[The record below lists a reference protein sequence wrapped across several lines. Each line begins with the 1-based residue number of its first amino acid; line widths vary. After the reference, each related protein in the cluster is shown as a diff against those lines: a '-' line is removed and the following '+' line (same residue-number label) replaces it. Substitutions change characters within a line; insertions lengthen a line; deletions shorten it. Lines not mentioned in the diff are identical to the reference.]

1 MLLTCVAAGAFSL
14 ASAAAKADVVVYNG
28 GAPNLAS
35 AFVADSDASIAVYIS
50 FVLPAGVSSI
60 TDAEWWGGCYPA
72 TTCGAINPAFTT
84 SVLSNTSSGP
94 GAVIATHDVGGADQ
108 TATGRSISGLFAEYV
123 YNASFPAI
131 SLTPETT
138 YWFEI
143 TGTTGFPLFSVET
156 TSDAP
161 AGAQAYQSVRGG
173 VPSLLNGKLAL
184 QLTDPVPEPAT
195 WAMLLVGFAAL
206 GYFAC
211 RRRHGRPKKAAALD
225 LTQLGITFGLG
236 IEKHARSMRSTPML
250 TTSYKQTAP

>member
-1 MLLTCVAAGAFSL
+1 MRQLLLTCAAAGAFSL

-35 AFVADSDASIAVYIS
+35 AFVADSDAAIAVYIS

-72 TTCGAINPAFTT
+72 TTCGADPNFRV

-94 GAVIATHDVGGADQ
+94 GAVVATDDVGGADQ

-131 SLTPETT
+131 SLTPGST

-143 TGTTGFPLFSVET
+143 TGTTGLPLFSVET

-161 AGAQAYQSVRGG
+161 AGAQAYQSVRDG
-173 VPSLLNGKLAL
+173 VPSVLNAELAL
-184 QLTDPVPEPAT
+184 KLTDPVPEPAT
-195 WAMLLVGFAAL
+195 WAMLFVGFASL
-206 GYFAC
+206 GYFA
-211 RRRHGRPKKAAALD
+211 RRKRAALAA
-225 LTQLGITFGLG
+225 G
-236 IEKHARSMRSTPML
+236 
-250 TTSYKQTAP
+250 

>member
-1 MLLTCVAAGAFSL
+1 MRQLLLTCVAAGAFSL

-72 TTCGAINPAFTT
+72 TTCGAINPPFTT

-123 YNASFPAI
+123 YNASLPAI
-131 SLTPETT
+131 SLTPKPR
-138 YWFEI
+138 
-143 TGTTGFPLFSVET
+143 TGLKS
-156 TSDAP
+156 
-161 AGAQAYQSVRGG
+161 RG
-173 VPSLLNGKLAL
+173 PRDSRCSLS
-184 QLTDPVPEPAT
+184 
-195 WAMLLVGFAAL
+195 
-206 GYFAC
+206 
-211 RRRHGRPKKAAALD
+211 RRRQTRRPAPKPIKVCAAASRPCSTESSLSNSPIRFPSPRPGRCCSLASPPSAISPAD
-225 LTQLGITFGLG
+225 GDMG
-236 IEKHARSMRSTPML
+236 ARKRLPRSTL
-250 TTSYKQTAP
+250 RSSESHSD